1 MAKFDLGAFAQT
13 LRTVPDSG
21 TVGSER
27 IEYIPLDQLHEDSRN
42 FYAVSGVDEL
52 AANIQLCGLM
62 DPLRVSKAE
71 DGYTIVSGHRRFAAL
86 SLLAKDDPRFAQAA
100 CIVDPGTE
108 SPQMQEL
115 RLIYANADTR
125 RMSSA
130 DIARQAERVQE
141 LLYELKEQGVD
152 FPGRMRD
159 HVAEACKISKS
170 KLSRLE
176 AIRSHLAPD
185 IRKAYWDGPEKG
197 RLNEAAA
204 YSLSRLPED
213 YQRQVVDAYRR
224 SSSSHDGGDP
234 GLKWLTAGVV
244 DRIREDIK
252 SAGELPCKEC
262 GGACINR
269 AGKEHHIIQARIKSP
284 YGYSTCAK
292 ACCRTCASFTSC
304 KDVCPRLNSAQR
316 QARAES
322 RARAKKEKAARAAK
336 EAPDIEQIRAIWQR
350 FAALRKQAGLT
361 PDEYKGKI
369 DCPWMM
375 TERDM
380 LEQESGTAKITP
392 ETFLPYGARV
402 YLSDIRRWAAAA
414 DALGCSMDYLMM
426 RTDDP
431 QPISPVPGQQ
441 LILAG
446 WMPGGTN
453 PGHDCDGL
461 VILDVGGPMD
471 PGCTMRTS
479 AYYYGG
485 AWYID
490 REHRTKVDDIPIL
503 AWMEVPAWE
512 RADKED
518 AT

>member
-13 LRTVPDSG
+13 LRTVPESG
-21 TVGSER
+21 TAER
-27 IEYIPLDQLHEDSRN
+27 IEYIPLDQLHEDVRN

-224 SSSSHDGGDP
+224 GDCGDP

-244 DRIREDIK
+244 DKIRDDIK
-252 SAGELPCKEC
+252 TAGELLCKEC
-262 GGACINR
+262 GGTCINR
-269 AGKEHHIIQARIKSP
+269 AGKDHHIIQARIKSP
-284 YGYSTCAK
+284 YGYSPCAR

-304 KDVCPRLNSAQR
+304 KDVCPRLKDAQR
-316 QARAES
+316 QARADS
-322 RARAKKEKAARAAK
+322 RVQAQQEKAARAAK

-375 TERDM
+375 HERDM
-380 LEQESGTAKITP
+380 LEQEAGTAKITP
-392 ETFLPYGARV
+392 ETFLPYGGRV
-402 YLSDIRRWAAAA
+402 YLSDVKRWAAAA
-414 DALGCSMDYLMM
+414 DALGCSVDYLMM
-426 RTDDP
+426 RTDDLRP
-431 QPISPVPGQQ
+431 LAPVPGQQ
-441 LILAG
+441 LVLG
-446 WMPGGTN
+446 CWMPGGTN
-453 PGHDCDGL
+453 PGHDCECL
-461 VILDVGGPMD
+461 VIVDVGSED
-471 PGCTMRTS
+471 HPGQTMRTS
-479 AYYYGG
+479 AYWCGG
-485 AWYID
+485 AFWLSRRGADKINLP
-490 REHRTKVDDIPIL
+490 VL
-503 AWMEVPAWE
+503 AWLEVPAWE

>member
-1 MAKFDLGAFAQT
+1 MAKFDLSAFAQT

-224 SSSSHDGGDP
+224 SSSHDGGDP

-322 RARAKKEKAARAAK
+322 RARAQKEKAARAAK

-414 DALGCSMDYLMM
+414 DALGCSVDYLMM
-426 RTDDP
+426 RTDDLRP
-431 QPISPVPGQQ
+431 LAPVPGQQ
-441 LILAG
+441 LVLG
-446 WMPGGTN
+446 CWMPGGTN
-453 PGHDCDGL
+453 PGHDCECL
-461 VILDVGGPMD
+461 VIVDVSDEDRPD
-471 PGCTMRTS
+471 CAMRAS
-479 AYYYGG
+479 ACWSDGAFWYGRTG
-485 AWYID
+485 MAGKID
-490 REHRTKVDDIPIL
+490 LPVL
-503 AWMEVPAWE
+503 AWLEVPAWE

>member
-13 LRTVPDSG
+13 LQTVPDSG
-21 TVGSER
+21 TEGPEQIV
-27 IEYIPLDQLHEDSRN
+27 YIPLDQLHEDARN
-42 FYAVSGVDEL
+42 FYTVSGVEDL

-86 SLLAKDDPRFAQAA
+86 SLLAKEDPRFAQAA
-100 CIVDPGTE
+100 CIVDSSAD

-125 RMSSA
+125 RMSGA
-130 DIARQAERVQE
+130 DIARQAERVQD
-141 LLYELKEQGVD
+141 LLYELKGQGVE

-213 YQRQVVDAYRR
+213 YQRQVVDAYRGR
-224 SSSSHDGGDP
+224 SSHDGGDP
-234 GLKWLTAGVV
+234 GLKWLTAGAV
-244 DRIREDIK
+244 DKIRDDIEAAED
-252 SAGELPCKEC
+252 LLCK
-262 GGACINR
+262 AH
-269 AGKEHHIIQARIKSP
+269 GKKCLNSLGKVHHIIQSRIKSP
-284 YGYSTCAK
+284 YSYSTCAK
-292 ACCRTCASFTSC
+292 ACCRTCASFVSC
-304 KDVCPRLNSAQR
+304 KDVCPRLKDAQR
-316 QARAES
+316 QARADS
-322 RARAKKEKAARAAK
+322 RAQAQQEKAARAAK
-336 EAPDIEQIRAIWQR
+336 EAPAIEQIRAIWQR
-350 FAALRKQAGLT
+350 FAALRKQAGLL

-369 DCPWMM
+369 DCRWMM
-375 TERDM
+375 PERDM
-380 LEQESGTAKITP
+380 LEQESGTAKVTP
-392 ETFLPYGARV
+392 DTLLPYGAHV
-402 YLSDIRRWAAAA
+402 CLSDIKRWAAAA
-414 DALGCSMDYLMM
+414 DALGCSVDYLMM
-426 RTDDP
+426 RTDQP

-446 WMPGGTN
+446 WRPGGTN
-453 PGHDCDGL
+453 PGHDCECL

-490 REHRTKVDDIPIL
+490 REHRTKVDDIPML
-503 AWMEVPAWE
+503 AWLEVPAWE
-512 RADKED
+512 RADKEN
-518 AT
+518 AK

>member
-1 MAKFDLGAFAQT
+1 M
-13 LRTVPDSG
+13 PESG
-21 TVGSER
+21 TAER

-42 FYAVSGVDEL
+42 FYAVSGVEEL

-86 SLLAKDDPRFAQAA
+86 SLLAKEDPRFAQAA
-100 CIVDPGTE
+100 CIVDSSAD

-125 RMSSA
+125 RMSGA

-213 YQRQVVDAYRR
+213 YQRQVVDTYRR
-224 SSSSHDGGDP
+224 GDCGDA

-244 DRIREDIK
+244 DKIRDDIEVAED
-252 SAGELPCKEC
+252 LLCK
-262 GGACINR
+262 AH
-269 AGKEHHIIQARIKSP
+269 GKKCLNFLGKVHHIIQSRIKSP
-284 YGYSTCAK
+284 YSYSPCAK
-292 ACCRTCASFTSC
+292 ACCRTCASFASC
-304 KDVCPRLNSAQR
+304 KDVCPRLKDAQR
-316 QARAES
+316 QARADS
-322 RARAKKEKAARAAK
+322 RVQAQQEKAARAAK

-375 TERDM
+375 PERDM

-392 ETFLPYGARV
+392 ETFLPYGGRV
-402 YLSDIRRWAAAA
+402 YLSDIKRWAAAA
-414 DALGCSMDYLMM
+414 DALGCSVDYLMM

-453 PGHDCDGL
+453 PGHDCECL
-461 VILDVGGPMD
+461 VIVDVGSED
-471 PGCTMRTS
+471 HPGQTMRTS
-479 AYYYGG
+479 AYWCGG
-485 AWYID
+485 AFCLSRRGADKINLP
-490 REHRTKVDDIPIL
+490 VL

-512 RADKED
+512 RAEEED
-518 AT
+518 E

>member
-1 MAKFDLGAFAQT
+1 MAKFDLGSFAQT
-13 LRTVPDSG
+13 LQAVPDSG
-21 TVGSER
+21 TEGPER
-27 IEYIPLDQLHEDSRN
+27 IEYIPLDQLHKDSRN
-42 FYAVSGVDEL
+42 FYAVSGVEEL

-86 SLLAKDDPRFAQAA
+86 SLLAKEDPRFAQAA
-100 CIVDPGTE
+100 CIVDSSAD

-125 RMSSA
+125 RMSGA
-130 DIARQAERVQE
+130 DIARQAERVQD
-141 LLYELKEQGVD
+141 LLYELKGQGVE

-197 RLNEAAA
+197 CLNEAAA

-224 SSSSHDGGDP
+224 GYRGDI

-244 DRIREDIK
+244 DKIRDDIREA
-252 SAGELPCKEC
+252 SALLCKEC

-269 AGKEHHIIQARIKSP
+269 AGKDHHIIQARIKSP
-284 YGYSTCAK
+284 CGYSTCAR
-292 ACCRTCASFTSC
+292 ACCRTCASFASC

-322 RARAKKEKAARAAK
+322 RARAQKEKAARAAK

-375 TERDM
+375 PERDM

-392 ETFLPYGARV
+392 ETFLPYGGRV
-402 YLSDIRRWAAAA
+402 YLSDIKRWAAAA
-414 DALGCSMDYLMM
+414 DALGCSVDYLMM
-426 RTDDP
+426 RTDDLRP
-431 QPISPVPGQQ
+431 LAPVPGQQ
-441 LILAG
+441 LVLG
-446 WMPGGTN
+446 CWMPGGTN
-453 PGHDCDGL
+453 PGHDCECL
-461 VILDVGGPMD
+461 VIVDVGSED
-471 PGCTMRTS
+471 HPGQTMRTS
-479 AYYYGG
+479 AYWCGG
-485 AWYID
+485 AFWLSRRGADKINLP
-490 REHRTKVDDIPIL
+490 VL
-503 AWMEVPAWE
+503 AWLEVPAWE

>member
-1 MAKFDLGAFAQT
+1 MAKFDLGAFAKT
-13 LRTVPDSG
+13 LQAVPETG
-21 TVGSER
+21 TEGPER

-42 FYAVSGVDEL
+42 FYGVSGVEEL

-71 DGYTIVSGHRRFAAL
+71 DGYTIVSGHRRLAAL
-86 SLLAKDDPRFAQAA
+86 SLLAKEDPRFAQAA
-100 CIVDPGTE
+100 CIVDSSAD

-125 RMSSA
+125 RMSGA

-224 SSSSHDGGDP
+224 GDCGDA

-244 DRIREDIK
+244 DKIRDDIK
-252 SAGELPCKEC
+252 AAEDLLCK
-262 GGACINR
+262 AH
-269 AGKEHHIIQARIKSP
+269 GKKCLNFLGKVHHIIQSRIKSP
-284 YGYSTCAK
+284 YSYSACAK

-304 KDVCPRLNSAQR
+304 KDVCPRLRDAQQ
-316 QARAES
+316 QARADS
-322 RARAKKEKAARAAK
+322 RAQAQQEKAARAAK

-350 FAALRKQAGLT
+350 FAALRKQAGLS

-369 DCPWMM
+369 ACPWMM
-375 TERDM
+375 PERNM
-380 LEQESGTAKITP
+380 LEQESGTAKVTP
-392 ETFLPYGARV
+392 DTFLPYGVVR
-402 YLSDIRRWAAAA
+402 LSDIKRWAAAA
-414 DALGCSMDYLMM
+414 DALGCSVDYLMM
-426 RTDDP
+426 RTDEP

-471 PGCTMRTS
+471 PGGTMRTS

-490 REHRTKVDDIPIL
+490 REHRTKIGDIPIL
-503 AWMEVPAWE
+503 AWVEVPAWE
-512 RADKED
+512 RAEKED
-518 AT
+518 E

>member
-21 TVGSER
+21 TEGPEQIV
-27 IEYIPLDQLHEDSRN
+27 YIPLDQLHEDARN
-42 FYAVSGVDEL
+42 FYIVSGVEDL

-86 SLLAKDDPRFAQAA
+86 SLLAKEDSRFSKAA
-100 CIVDPGTE
+100 CIVDSSADT
-108 SPQMQEL
+108 PQMQEL

-125 RMSSA
+125 RMSGA

-224 SSSSHDGGDP
+224 GDCGDA

-244 DRIREDIK
+244 DKIRDDIEAAED
-252 SAGELPCKEC
+252 LLCK
-262 GGACINR
+262 AH
-269 AGKEHHIIQARIKSP
+269 GKKCLNFLGKVHHIIQSRITSP
-284 YGYSTCAK
+284 YSYSLCAK
-292 ACCRTCASFTSC
+292 ACCRTCASFLSC
-304 KDVCPRLNSAQR
+304 KDVCPRLKDAQR
-316 QARAES
+316 QARADS
-322 RARAKKEKAARAAK
+322 RVQAQQEKAARAAK
-336 EAPDIEQIRAIWQR
+336 KDPDIEQIRAIWQR

-375 TERDM
+375 PERDM

-392 ETFLPYGARV
+392 ETFLPYGGRV
-402 YLSDIRRWAAAA
+402 YLSDIKRWAAAA
-414 DALGCSMDYLMM
+414 DALGCSVDYLMM

-453 PGHDCDGL
+453 PGHDCECL
-461 VILDVGGPMD
+461 VIVDVGSED
-471 PGCTMRTS
+471 HPGQTMRTS
-479 AYYYGG
+479 AYWCGG
-485 AWYID
+485 AFWLSRRGADKINLP
-490 REHRTKVDDIPIL
+490 VL
-503 AWMEVPAWE
+503 SWLEVPAWE
-512 RADKED
+512 RAEKEE

>member
-13 LRTVPDSG
+13 LRTVPETG
-21 TVGSER
+21 TEGSER
-27 IEYIPLDQLHEDSRN
+27 IEYIPLDQLHEDRRN

-224 SSSSHDGGDP
+224 GDCGDA

-244 DRIREDIK
+244 DKIRDDIEAAED
-252 SAGELPCKEC
+252 LLCK
-262 GGACINR
+262 AH
-269 AGKEHHIIQARIKSP
+269 GKKCLNFLGKVHHIIQSRIKFP
-284 YGYSTCAK
+284 YSYSLCAK
-292 ACCRTCASFTSC
+292 ACCRTCASC
-304 KDVCPRLNSAQR
+304 KDVCPRLKDAQR
-316 QARAES
+316 QARADS
-322 RARAKKEKAARAAK
+322 RVQAQQEKAARAAK

-375 TERDM
+375 PERDM
-380 LEQESGTAKITP
+380 LEQESGTAKITLK
-392 ETFLPYGARV
+392 TFLPYGGYV
-402 YLSDIRRWAAAA
+402 HLSDIKRWVAAA
-414 DALGCSMDYLMM
+414 DALGCSVDYLMM

-453 PGHDCDGL
+453 PGHDCECL
-461 VILDVGGPMD
+461 VIVDVGSED
-471 PGCTMRTS
+471 HPGQTMRTS
-479 AYYYGG
+479 AYWCGG
-485 AWYID
+485 AFWLSRRGADKINLP
-490 REHRTKVDDIPIL
+490 VL
-503 AWMEVPAWE
+503 AWLEVPAWE

-518 AT
+518 ATT

>member
-1 MAKFDLGAFAQT
+1 MAKFDLSAFAQT
-13 LRTVPDSG
+13 LRTVPETG
-21 TVGSER
+21 TAER

-130 DIARQAERVQE
+130 DISRQAERVQE

-185 IRKAYWDGPEKG
+185 IRKAYWDGGPEKG

-224 SSSSHDGGDP
+224 ASSHGGGDP

-244 DRIREDIK
+244 DKIRDDIEA
-252 SAGELPCKEC
+252 AGELLCKEC

-269 AGKEHHIIQARIKSP
+269 AGKDHHIIQARIKSP
-284 YGYSTCAK
+284 YSYSTCAR
-292 ACCRTCASFTSC
+292 ACCRTCASFVSC
-304 KDVCPRLNSAQR
+304 KDVCPRLNAAQR

-322 RARAKKEKAARAAK
+322 RARAQKEKAARAAK

-375 TERDM
+375 PERDM

-392 ETFLPYGARV
+392 ETFLPYGGRV
-402 YLSDIRRWAAAA
+402 YLSDIKRWAAAA
-414 DALGCSMDYLMM
+414 DALGCSVDYLMM

-471 PGCTMRTS
+471 PGLTMRTS

>member
-1 MAKFDLGAFAQT
+1 MAKFDLGAFAKT
-13 LRTVPDSG
+13 LQAVPETG
-21 TVGSER
+21 TEGPER

-42 FYAVSGVDEL
+42 FYAVSGVEEL

-86 SLLAKDDPRFAQAA
+86 SLLAKEDPRFAQAA
-100 CIVDPGTE
+100 CIVDSSAD

-125 RMSSA
+125 RMSGA

-141 LLYELKEQGVD
+141 LLYELKGQGVE

-224 SSSSHDGGDP
+224 GDRGDA
-234 GLKWLTAGVV
+234 GLKWLTAGAV
-244 DRIREDIK
+244 DKIRDDIEAAED
-252 SAGELPCKEC
+252 LLCK
-262 GGACINR
+262 AH
-269 AGKEHHIIQARIKSP
+269 GKKCLNSFGKVHHIIQSRIESP
-284 YGYSTCAK
+284 YSYSICAK
-292 ACCRTCASFTSC
+292 ACCRICASFASC
-304 KDVCPRLNSAQR
+304 RDVCPRLKDAQR
-316 QARAES
+316 QARADS
-322 RARAKKEKAARAAK
+322 RVQAQKEKAARAAK
-336 EAPDIEQIRAIWQR
+336 EAPDIEQVRAIWQR
-350 FAALRKQAGLT
+350 FATLRKQAGLT
-361 PDEYKGKI
+361 PDEYKGKLA
-369 DCPWMM
+369 CPWMM
-375 TERDM
+375 PERDM
-380 LEQESGTAKITP
+380 LERESGTAKITP
-392 ETFLPYGARV
+392 ETFLPYGGHV
-402 YLSDIRRWAAAA
+402 HLSDIKRWVAAA
-414 DALGCSMDYLMM
+414 DALGCSVDYLMM
-426 RTDDP
+426 RTDEP
-431 QPISPVPGQQ
+431 QPISPAPGQQ

-453 PGHDCDGL
+453 PGHDCECL
-461 VILDVGGPMD
+461 VIVDVGSED
-471 PGCTMRTS
+471 HPGQTMRTS
-479 AYYYGG
+479 AYWCGG
-485 AWYID
+485 AFWLSRRGADKINLP
-490 REHRTKVDDIPIL
+490 VL
-503 AWMEVPAWE
+503 SWLEVPAWE
-512 RADKED
+512 RAEKEE